1 MRTPTSLRRPRMSQV
16 VGPLHRGPLQP
27 ESESRVTSA
36 RWRTRK
42 RRTLC
47 PPGGKPGPGAPS
59 ATRSESLGESSR
71 KQAGAAAPSGTL
83 LALPPPPP
91 PWPGSSRGTAL
102 PIPAPSC
109 GQRAGSLCP
118 AVVAPGTCPITWVL
132 TGPPSPAER
141 PRPGAPGGRGLG
153 RARLRAGC
161 ACGASAWRDEKFWR
175 LLPTT

>member
-83 LALPPPPP
+83 LALLPPRGMAALAAQSPN
-91 PWPGSSRGTAL
+91 SRSFLRTEGGE
-102 PIPAPSC
+102 PVPSC
-109 GQRAGSLCP
+109 GGARDLPYHLGADR
-118 AVVAPGTCPITWVL
+118 
-132 TGPPSPAER
+132 PAESR
-141 PRPGAPGGRGLG
+141 RAARPGAPGGRGLG
-153 RARLRAGC
+153 WARLRAGC